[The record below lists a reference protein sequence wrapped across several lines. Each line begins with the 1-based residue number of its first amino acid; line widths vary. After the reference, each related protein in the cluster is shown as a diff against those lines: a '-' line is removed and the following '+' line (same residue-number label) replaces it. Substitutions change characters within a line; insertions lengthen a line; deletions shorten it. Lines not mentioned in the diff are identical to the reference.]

1 MEKMLRLVIESDPR
15 VFVLLEE
22 GDDRR
27 RKVRID
33 KSADGYTYDPGHDIP
48 FPKQWR
54 SALRAKVVG
63 HHPLFG
69 SWTDERLGRSVDL
82 DLLSLVIC
90 SYTKHGACA
99 TLTFVAV
106 ADNYANWVTGHF
118 GA

>member
-1 MEKMLRLVIESDPR
+1 LEKMLRLMVEFDPR
-15 VFVLLEE
+15 MFVLLEK
-22 GDDRR
+22 GDVRR

-33 KSADGYTYDPGHDIP
+33 KSADRYTYDPGHDIP

-63 HHPLFG
+63 HRPLFG
-69 SWTDERLGRSVDL
+69 SWTDERLGRSVDR
-82 DLLSLVIC
+82 DLLSLVIR
-90 SYTKHGACA
+90 SYTEHGACA

-106 ADNYANWVTGHF
+106 ARNHADWVTGHF

>member
-1 MEKMLRLVIESDPR
+1 LYFSKKEMI
-15 VFVLLEE
+15 
-22 GDDRR
+22 GGG
-27 RKVRID
+27 
-33 KSADGYTYDPGHDIP
+33 KSGSTNPPTAIPTIPGTISPSQNKGVPHSG
-48 FPKQWR
+48 Q
-54 SALRAKVVG
+54 KVVG
-63 HHPLFG
+63 HGPIFG
-69 SWTDERLGRSVDL
+69 SWTHERFVRTVDL

>member
-1 MEKMLRLVIESDPR
+1 MLRNMVESDPR
-15 VFVLLEE
+15 MFVLLEK
-22 GDDRR
+22 GDVRR
-27 RKVRID
+27 RKVRVD
-33 KSADGYTYDPGHDIP
+33 KSADRYAYDPWHDIP

-63 HHPLFG
+63 HCPLIG
-69 SWTDERLGRSVDL
+69 SWTHELFVRSVDL

-90 SYTKHGACA
+90 SYTQHGACA

-106 ADNYANWVTGHF
+106 ARNHANWVTRHF